1 MYLDHADDIALY
13 RLITLRSALRLECA
27 GMRAGKI
34 NAYAIV
40 KRELGF
46 KGSRARVLDQL
57 DAYVDRR
64 KAERDAAAAARPDAR
79 DVVRPHLPEGCVT
92 LAARYAAPDHVV
104 VLAKREHDYHPFV
117 VWSHYPNGCPGVHHG
132 QYFAAPVDAIE
143 AYTAR

>member
-13 RLITLRSALRLECA
+13 RLITLCSALRLECA

-46 KGSRARVLDQL
+46 TGSRARVLDQL
-57 DAYVDRR
+57 TAYLDRR
-64 KAERDAAAAARPDAR
+64 KAERGAAR
-79 DVVRPHLPEGCVT
+79 DVVRPHLPDGCTV
-92 LAARYAAPDHVV
+92 LSARYAAPDRVV
-104 VLAKREHDYHPFV
+104 VIAEREHDYHPFV

-132 QYFAAPVDAIE
+132 QYFATIE
-143 AYTAR
+143 EATAAYVTR